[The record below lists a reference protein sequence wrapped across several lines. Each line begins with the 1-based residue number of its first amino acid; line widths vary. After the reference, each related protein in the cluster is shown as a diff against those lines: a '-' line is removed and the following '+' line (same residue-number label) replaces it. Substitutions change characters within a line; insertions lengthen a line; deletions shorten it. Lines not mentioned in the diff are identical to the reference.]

1 MEQDVSIAPPAGIWM
16 LCLLTLC
23 LVFLYIYQ
31 MRDQLKDCPLPRKAI
46 HTSQKSHYKL
56 SYYHP
61 LSICDRTLF
70 AKWINKSNCLL
81 FKLIQ
86 KMYFLSFEVNSLCDQ
101 KHFYLIPRHCWYR
114 FFFFFPAFEDVQS
127 QPALCFTHLFERLS
141 SPRASGDNAACRF
154 RTKTICE
161 IKVSGCWIIIIPYRL
176 LWEDPAPVAF
186 WL

>member
-1 MEQDVSIAPPAGIWM
+1 M
-16 LCLLTLC
+16 LS
-23 LVFLYIYQ
+23 FLYIYIK
-31 MRDQLKDCPLPRKAI
+31 LE
-46 HTSQKSHYKL
+46 TSWKTAPSPEKQYTRHKNEQSHYKL

-114 FFFFFPAFEDVQS
+114 FFFPFLHLKTFNPSLPCASLIYLNAFLHLVPLEIT
-127 QPALCFTHLFERLS
+127 QPAGSEPRLYVRSKSPGVGSLS
-141 SPRASGDNAACRF
+141 SPTGFSEKIQLRWHSDCSPN
-154 RTKTICE
+154 
-161 IKVSGCWIIIIPYRL
+161 
-176 LWEDPAPVAF
+176 
-186 WL
+186 